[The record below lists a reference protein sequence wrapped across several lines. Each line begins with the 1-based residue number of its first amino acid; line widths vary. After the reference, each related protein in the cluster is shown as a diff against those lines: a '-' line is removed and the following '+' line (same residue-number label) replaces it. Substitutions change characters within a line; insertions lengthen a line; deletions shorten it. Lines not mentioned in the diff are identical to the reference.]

1 MKMEL
6 GSTIKYAVIGIAVLL
21 GVGLIVIL
29 ISNSFT
35 QGMIVAAVILILI
48 FIWLA
53 RKESQAQNPKL
64 KMKENIE
71 QACLA
76 NAGAELKDLYLTGGV
91 SEDETGK
98 VTRTFQQVKK
108 GRLLGWSCW
117 IIKDEKKEK
126 TEIETERLYFF
137 YYSPKFSFLYKLPF
151 FSALAPKKLLLAY
164 PRQIIT
170 TDFAAGMD
178 IYLKGASTRIVEF
191 FEVINELALAD
202 DDKLYSSLDKETDR
216 ITLGMF
222 FGEKKI
228 IIDDAVKSS
237 GRHKKL
243 LDLKDEVVG

>member
-1 MKMEL
+1 MAL
-6 GSTIKYAVIGIAVLL
+6 GWIKIAVIGFAILL
-21 GVGLIVIL
+21 VVGLIVIL

-35 QGMIVAAVILILI
+35 QGMIVAAIVLILV

-64 KMKENIE
+64 RMKENIE

-91 SEDETGK
+91 AKGETGET
-98 VTRTFQQVKK
+98 TRTFQQVKK

-117 IIKDEKKEK
+117 IVKDEKKEGESK
-126 TEIETERLYFF
+126 SVETERLYFF
-137 YYSPKFSFLYKLPF
+137 YYTPSFSFLYKLPF

-178 IYLKGASTRIVEF
+178 IYLQGASTRIVEF

-202 DDKLYSSLDKETDR
+202 DDKIYSALDKETDR

-222 FGEKKI
+222 FEEKKL